1 MVGIVLVLTAGVTG
15 YLSQHVRA
23 CTLPNHAR
31 LPSSR
36 AIVPPRLAA
45 AKATEKEVPM
55 PMSTMDRDGTSFSTG
70 TPGPLVLDGTTKLQ
84 LGVLLSCS
92 LLIQMGVGM
101 IIVALPMYA
110 SGLGLGAGGV
120 GLIIALPQLTK
131 LLFNLPLGYFIDV
144 VGRKPALVLGSLL
157 DAIGQYGTAVA
168 SGLRQLALPR
178 LLIGVGSASSACATQ
193 AYTLDVVGK
202 FPQHSGLLLGLIQAV
217 GFLAFALG
225 PELGGRLLRRYGDPT
240 MPFKVL
246 AAVLLLTTPLKM
258 LLPETRGGG
267 GNVGVVGAVGGIQ
280 SEYGLQTAKGVGLVG
295 SMKGAIASYR
305 ALLADRRQVALL
317 AMKLSFFC
325 GLSLI
330 LTIVRPPTECH

>member
-1 MVGIVLVLTAGVTG
+1 MVGFVLVLTAGVTG

-23 CTLPNHAR
+23 LPNHVH

-55 PMSTMDRDGTSFSTG
+55 STTDRDGTSFSAG
-70 TPGPLVLDGTTKLQ
+70 APGPLVLDGTTKLQ

-178 LLIGVGSASSACATQ
+178 LLIGVGSASSACSTQ

-225 PELGGRLLRRYGDPT
+225 PELGGRYVD
-240 MPFKVL
+240 
-246 AAVLLLTTPLKM
+246 
-258 LLPETRGGG
+258 
-267 GNVGVVGAVGGIQ
+267 
-280 SEYGLQTAKGVGLVG
+280 
-295 SMKGAIASYR
+295 
-305 ALLADRRQVALL
+305 
-317 AMKLSFFC
+317 
-325 GLSLI
+325 
-330 LTIVRPPTECH
+330 CHS

>member
-1 MVGIVLVLTAGVTG
+1 MSSGRQSESATEQLVAVHASDLAKSTALDVDIALGILRVLGEIQESKPSQFKQASEPASEFRAFSLRDRLLTKLFETYSFSVMVGIVLVLTAGVTG

-178 LLIGVGSASSACATQ
+178 LLIGVGSASSACSTQ

-225 PELGGRLLRRYGDPT
+225 PELGGRYVD
-240 MPFKVL
+240 
-246 AAVLLLTTPLKM
+246 
-258 LLPETRGGG
+258 
-267 GNVGVVGAVGGIQ
+267 
-280 SEYGLQTAKGVGLVG
+280 
-295 SMKGAIASYR
+295 
-305 ALLADRRQVALL
+305 
-317 AMKLSFFC
+317 
-325 GLSLI
+325 
-330 LTIVRPPTECH
+330 CHR

>member
-1 MVGIVLVLTAGVTG
+1 
-15 YLSQHVRA
+15 
-23 CTLPNHAR
+23 
-31 LPSSR
+31 
-36 AIVPPRLAA
+36 
-45 AKATEKEVPM
+45 M
-55 PMSTMDRDGTSFSTG
+55 PMSTKDRDGTSFSTG
-70 TPGPLVLDGTTKLQ
+70 APGPLVLDGTTKLQ

-101 IIVALPMYA
+101 IIVALPKYA

-178 LLIGVGSASSACATQ
+178 LLIGVGSASSACSTQ

-225 PELGGRLLRRYGDPT
+225 PELGGRY
-240 MPFKVL
+240 
-246 AAVLLLTTPLKM
+246 
-258 LLPETRGGG
+258 
-267 GNVGVVGAVGGIQ
+267 
-280 SEYGLQTAKGVGLVG
+280 
-295 SMKGAIASYR
+295 
-305 ALLADRRQVALL
+305 VACP
-317 AMKLSFFC
+317 S
-325 GLSLI
+325 
-330 LTIVRPPTECH
+330 

>member
-55 PMSTMDRDGTSFSTG
+55 PMSTTDRDGTSFSTG
-70 TPGPLVLDGTTKLQ
+70 APGPLVLDGTTKLQ

-178 LLIGVGSASSACATQ
+178 LLIGVGSASSACSTQ

-225 PELGGRLLRRYGDPT
+225 PELGGRYVD
-240 MPFKVL
+240 
-246 AAVLLLTTPLKM
+246 
-258 LLPETRGGG
+258 
-267 GNVGVVGAVGGIQ
+267 
-280 SEYGLQTAKGVGLVG
+280 
-295 SMKGAIASYR
+295 
-305 ALLADRRQVALL
+305 
-317 AMKLSFFC
+317 
-325 GLSLI
+325 
-330 LTIVRPPTECH
+330 CHS

>member
-1 MVGIVLVLTAGVTG
+1 MSPRRPSSSRVLNLLVLAV
-15 YLSQHVRA
+15 LSQHSSAAFSSAFVRVAACKLPQHSRFAA
-23 CTLPNHAR
+23 CTLPNHA
-31 LPSSR
+31 PSSR

-45 AKATEKEVPM
+45 TKATEKEVPM
-55 PMSTMDRDGTSFSTG
+55 SGA
-70 TPGPLVLDGTTKLQ
+70 PGPLVLDGTTKLQ

-178 LLIGVGSASSACATQ
+178 LLIGVGSASSACSTQ

-225 PELGGRLLRRYGDPT
+225 PELGGRYVD
-240 MPFKVL
+240 
-246 AAVLLLTTPLKM
+246 
-258 LLPETRGGG
+258 
-267 GNVGVVGAVGGIQ
+267 
-280 SEYGLQTAKGVGLVG
+280 
-295 SMKGAIASYR
+295 
-305 ALLADRRQVALL
+305 
-317 AMKLSFFC
+317 
-325 GLSLI
+325 
-330 LTIVRPPTECH
+330 CHR

>member
-1 MVGIVLVLTAGVTG
+1 MSSGRQSESATEQLVAVHASDLAKSAGLDVDIALDFPAKPRASQVKSRCLASFVGQGFRAFSLRDCLLTKLSETLFSLMVGIVLVLTAGVTG

-178 LLIGVGSASSACATQ
+178 LLIGVGSASSACSTQ

-225 PELGGRLLRRYGDPT
+225 PELGGRYVDCP
-240 MPFKVL
+240 
-246 AAVLLLTTPLKM
+246 
-258 LLPETRGGG
+258 
-267 GNVGVVGAVGGIQ
+267 
-280 SEYGLQTAKGVGLVG
+280 
-295 SMKGAIASYR
+295 
-305 ALLADRRQVALL
+305 
-317 AMKLSFFC
+317 
-325 GLSLI
+325 
-330 LTIVRPPTECH
+330 

>member
-1 MVGIVLVLTAGVTG
+1 MSSGRQSESATEQLVAVHASDLAKSTALDVDIALGILRVLGKSRNPNRQVMSSKLRSQEFRAFSLRDRLLTKLFETYFSMVMVGIVLVLTAGVTG

-55 PMSTMDRDGTSFSTG
+55 PMSTKDRDGTSFSTG
-70 TPGPLVLDGTTKLQ
+70 APGPLVLDGTTKLQ

-225 PELGGRLLRRYGDPT
+225 PELGGRYVD
-240 MPFKVL
+240 
-246 AAVLLLTTPLKM
+246 
-258 LLPETRGGG
+258 
-267 GNVGVVGAVGGIQ
+267 
-280 SEYGLQTAKGVGLVG
+280 
-295 SMKGAIASYR
+295 
-305 ALLADRRQVALL
+305 
-317 AMKLSFFC
+317 
-325 GLSLI
+325 
-330 LTIVRPPTECH
+330 CHR

>member
-1 MVGIVLVLTAGVTG
+1 MRTLSMSSGRQSESATEQLVAVHASDLAKSTALDVDIALGILRVLGEIQESKPSQFKQASEPASEFRAFSLRDRLLTKLFETYSFSVMVGIVLVLTAGVTG

-178 LLIGVGSASSACATQ
+178 LLIGVGSASSACSTQ

-225 PELGGRLLRRYGDPT
+225 PELGGRYVD
-240 MPFKVL
+240 
-246 AAVLLLTTPLKM
+246 
-258 LLPETRGGG
+258 
-267 GNVGVVGAVGGIQ
+267 
-280 SEYGLQTAKGVGLVG
+280 
-295 SMKGAIASYR
+295 
-305 ALLADRRQVALL
+305 
-317 AMKLSFFC
+317 
-325 GLSLI
+325 
-330 LTIVRPPTECH
+330 CHR

>member
-1 MVGIVLVLTAGVTG
+1 MSSGRQSESATEQLVAVHASDLAKSTALDVDIALGILRVLGKSRNPNRQVMSSKLRSQEFRAFSLRDRLLTKLFETYFSMVMVGIVLVLTAGVTG

-55 PMSTMDRDGTSFSTG
+55 PMSTKDRDGTSFSTG
-70 TPGPLVLDGTTKLQ
+70 APGPLVLDGTTKLQ

-131 LLFNLPLGYFIDV
+131 LLFNLPLGYFIDA

-225 PELGGRLLRRYGDPT
+225 PELGGRYVD
-240 MPFKVL
+240 
-246 AAVLLLTTPLKM
+246 
-258 LLPETRGGG
+258 
-267 GNVGVVGAVGGIQ
+267 
-280 SEYGLQTAKGVGLVG
+280 
-295 SMKGAIASYR
+295 
-305 ALLADRRQVALL
+305 
-317 AMKLSFFC
+317 
-325 GLSLI
+325 
-330 LTIVRPPTECH
+330 CHR

>member
-45 AKATEKEVPM
+45 AKATEKEV
-55 PMSTMDRDGTSFSTG
+55 MSTTDRDGTSFSTG
-70 TPGPLVLDGTTKLQ
+70 APGPLVLDGTTKLQ

-131 LLFNLPLGYFIDV
+131 LLFNLPVGYFIDV

-178 LLIGVGSASSACATQ
+178 LLIGVGSASSACSTQ

-225 PELGGRLLRRYGDPT
+225 PELGGRYVD
-240 MPFKVL
+240 
-246 AAVLLLTTPLKM
+246 
-258 LLPETRGGG
+258 
-267 GNVGVVGAVGGIQ
+267 
-280 SEYGLQTAKGVGLVG
+280 
-295 SMKGAIASYR
+295 
-305 ALLADRRQVALL
+305 
-317 AMKLSFFC
+317 
-325 GLSLI
+325 
-330 LTIVRPPTECH
+330 CHS

>member
-1 MVGIVLVLTAGVTG
+1 MRTLSMSSGRQSESATEQLVAVHASDLAKSTALDVDIALGILRVLGKSRNPNRQVMSSKLRSQEFRAFSLRDRLLTKLFETYFSMVMVGIVLVLTAGVTG

-55 PMSTMDRDGTSFSTG
+55 PMSTKDRDGTSFSTG
-70 TPGPLVLDGTTKLQ
+70 APGPLVLDGTTKLQ

-131 LLFNLPLGYFIDV
+131 LLFNLPLGYFIDA

-225 PELGGRLLRRYGDPT
+225 PELGGRYVD
-240 MPFKVL
+240 
-246 AAVLLLTTPLKM
+246 
-258 LLPETRGGG
+258 
-267 GNVGVVGAVGGIQ
+267 
-280 SEYGLQTAKGVGLVG
+280 
-295 SMKGAIASYR
+295 
-305 ALLADRRQVALL
+305 
-317 AMKLSFFC
+317 
-325 GLSLI
+325 
-330 LTIVRPPTECH
+330 CHR